1 MYILLHIQIK
11 TVVSEMKMLKKGV
24 MLSKPGVNLYAQD
37 MRSKNVIAVS
47 SFKCIIKI
55 GFCLQLA
62 TLRWH
67 ICLSSGNN
75 SSVIGQESV
84 NETLKIKK
92 RL

>member
-1 MYILLHIQIK
+1 MYANEMIALK
-11 TVVSEMKMLKKGV
+11 RTVLFLRFRVS
-24 MLSKPGVNLYAQD
+24 LYAHD
-37 MRSKNVIAVS
+37 VRSKQYLMQCR
-47 SFKCIIKI
+47 FYKCIIKI

-84 NETLKIKK
+84 NETLKIKRK
-92 RL
+92 DMK